1 MVIHFIQK
9 IFLKYIQFFI
19 KVYLYFDFILLT
31 VGYIMHFREHIIIHL
46 PRLATINLH
55 FPPQYFSNPFKKL
68 YHFSHVLKRF
78 LAMQFGGNGTLS
90 PNLKI
95 TICVIF
101 HKGLK
106 TSKSLVNP

>member
-1 MVIHFIQK
+1 M
-9 IFLKYIQFFI
+9 
-19 KVYLYFDFILLT
+19 YLYFDFTLLT
-31 VGYIMHFREHIIIHL
+31 VGYIMHFCEHIIIHL
-46 PRLATINLH
+46 SSFVTVNLH
-55 FPPQYFSNPFKKL
+55 FPAGYFSNPFKEL

-90 PNLKI
+90 LNLKI
-95 TICVIF
+95 TIHVIL